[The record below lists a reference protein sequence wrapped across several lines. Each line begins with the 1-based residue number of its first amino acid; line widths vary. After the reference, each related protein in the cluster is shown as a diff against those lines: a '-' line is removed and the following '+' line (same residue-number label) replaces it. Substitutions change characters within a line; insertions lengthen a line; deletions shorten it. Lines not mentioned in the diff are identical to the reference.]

1 MRRFIYTLLILSIA
15 LSSFATSY
23 ERRLARMNDHFDH
36 AEWNEV
42 LQETQKMIDLKP
54 SDVEPY
60 SAALVAAQF
69 LDDIAT
75 ENKYLKLSQNNRV
88 HIDSLL
94 NHVYIRTKQL
104 HNAQVYEKL
113 LVNLKTNNRWLARVL
128 NIYLLDFYNFAR
140 KTKETIT
147 IANELLHA
155 TPENLRFKKIKANA
169 LFYQGDEKE
178 AVELYENI
186 LQKDSSDY
194 EVLTFLGAY
203 YATCDLMA
211 IKEIDTTYLND
222 TSAIDSVYIHQKQL
236 IIDTNIARTLTLL
249 QAAQEMQPSEHLKNQ
264 IKQLSDITSQLPTR
278 PEKKKAGKHKVAK

>member
-1 MRRFIYTLLILSIA
+1 
-15 LSSFATSY
+15 
-23 ERRLARMNDHFDH
+23 MNDHFDH

-42 LQETQKMIDLKP
+42 LQETQKMVDLKP

-113 LVNLKTNNRWLARVL
+113 LVNLKVNNRWLARVL

-140 KTKETIT
+140 KTEETIT

-186 LQKDSSDY
+186 LLKNSSDY

-203 YATCDLMA
+203 YTTSNL
-211 IKEIDTTYLND
+211 IEINEIDATYLND
-222 TSAIDSVYIHQKQL
+222 TSAIDSVYIHQKQH
-236 IIDTNIARTLTLL
+236 IIDTHIARTLSLL
-249 QAAQEMQPSEHLKNQ
+249 QAAQKIQPSEHLENQ

-278 PEKKKAGKHKVAK
+278 PEKKKTSKYKTAK

>member
-1 MRRFIYTLLILSIA
+1 MRRFIYTLLILSTA
-15 LSSFATSY
+15 FSAFATSY

-36 AEWNEV
+36 AEWKEV
-42 LQETQKMIDLKP
+42 LQETQKMVDLKP

-69 LDDIAT
+69 LNDIAT

-94 NHVYIRTKQL
+94 NHVYIRTRHL

-113 LVNLKTNNRWLARVL
+113 LINLKANNRWLARVL

-140 KTKETIT
+140 KTNETIA
-147 IANELLHA
+147 IANELLNA
-155 TPENLRFKKIKANA
+155 TPDNLRFKKIKANA

-186 LQKDSSDY
+186 LQKDSTDY
-194 EVLTFLGAY
+194 EVTTFLGAY
-203 YATCDLMA
+203 YATYDLMA
-211 IKEIDTTYLND
+211 IHEIDSLYLSD
-222 TSAIDSVYIHQKQL
+222 TSPIDSVYIQQKQN
-236 IIDTNIARTLTLL
+236 IIDTRIVRTLSLL
-249 QAAQEMQPSEHLKNQ
+249 LASQEMQP
-264 IKQLSDITSQLPTR
+264 
-278 PEKKKAGKHKVAK
+278 